1 MPPRPVFLRPATAVT
16 AKVRTALALAA
27 LAAAFFIAMIVNHLP

>member
-1 MPPRPVFLRPATAVT
+1 MPPRPVFLRPT
-16 AKVRTALALAA
+16 AKVRTALVLAA